1 MFVWCN
7 PKMDGE
13 LCLVNIEALW
23 HHALEASRT
32 VARVLHDKVVPKRCF
47 G

>member
-1 MFVWCN
+1 MN
-7 PKMDGE
+7 DE
-13 LCLVNIEALW
+13 LRLVNIEALW

-32 VARVLHDKVVPKRCF
+32 VARVLHDKVVPKRGF